1 MGEERGKKK
10 RSQPKRQKKDQ
21 NRLIRNRGDHLEGR
35 SINGTKEPVR
45 QRQRRIFG
53 FWVLCGGGVCG
64 VVRCRRVEQRSAERS
79 QEMIMA
85 MVMMKKMV
93 RKVGEGVRERRRRK
107 GMIPFVQRPLVVS
120 CCWCRPPVTCHI
132 ADWRPP
138 PSFFF
143 IFLFPIFPFL
153 LSKHNIINFLY
164 PRHRGLNWRLWYLI
178 IIMYCQMRSIQS
190 KY

>member
-1 MGEERGKKK
+1 MSIKTAKGFPNGPLIALESRERTQQSIAWEIKGNGGRKGKTNI
-10 RSQPKRQKKDQ
+10 PTKRQTKDQ

-35 SINGTKEPVR
+35 SINGTIEQVR

-93 RKVGEGVRERRRRK
+93 RKVGEGVRERRRRRRK

-120 CCWCRPPVTCHI
+120 CCWCRPPVTRHI

-138 PSFFF
+138 PCFLFFF
-143 IFLFPIFPFL
+143 FPFFLFFFR
-153 LSKHNIINFLY
+153 NIIL
-164 PRHRGLNWRLWYLI
+164 
-178 IIMYCQMRSIQS
+178 
-190 KY
+190 